1 MLLTQRCIDNSCLVT
16 IESSKDAPLADESRL
31 NKLGNTLTFLKPH
44 LQSKLEVFKYI
55 EPVTNRLLLGDYY

>member
-1 MLLTQRCIDNSCLVT
+1 M
-16 IESSKDAPLADESRL
+16 DAPLADDSRL

-55 EPVTNRLLLGDYY
+55 EPVTSRLLPGDYLN